1 MPFYGREGFAMQ
13 RAPKAI
19 SQVLSELM
27 SRRGY
32 ARVQGAA
39 AYDAAWREAAGPLA
53 AQYTRPGQLR
63 RGTLEVVVANSTLV
77 QELGFQKQSL
87 LRALASLLPDEGIE
101 NLRFRVGNIG

>member
-1 MPFYGREGFAMQ
+1 MKSSGGPQTIGN
-13 RAPKAI
+13 
-19 SQVLSELM
+19 VLSELM

-32 ARVQGAA
+32 ARVQSAA
-39 AYDAAWREAAGPLA
+39 AYDAAWREAAGPLIA
-53 AQYTRPGQLR
+53 KYTRVGALR

-87 LRALASLLPDEGIE
+87 LRSLAELLPDEGIE